1 MTCASSMG
9 RMPLCWKSSRGWARR
24 VTLEDKPPCRTLA
37 RVGRVASCS
46 EGQSILLCVINLLI
60 LVLDPWGLPRPCH
73 PLHSQHL
80 SVCFG
85 EQGMVLQNL
94 PCALPCHAQPKRA
107 AFGTDLGFTCLFL
120 SAASFHVCIFTCAGL
135 LRRGLSQPQKTG
147 GGLEF

>member
-9 RMPLCWKSSRGWARR
+9 RMPLRWRSSRGWARR
-24 VTLEDKPPCRTLA
+24 VALEDKPPCRTLA
-37 RVGRVASCS
+37 RVGRVASGS

-60 LVLDPWGLPRPCH
+60 LVLDPWGLPRLCH

-94 PCALPCHAQPKRA
+94 PCALPCHAQPKGA
-107 AFGTDLGFTCLFL
+107 AFGTDLGCHLPVSPSFFL
-120 SAASFHVCIFTCAGL
+120 SCVHIHMCRPLA
-135 LRRGLSQPQKTG
+135 
-147 GGLEF
+147 